1 MWWYEYLKCSHSC
14 IITCLIPSLLW
25 LVDVE
30 GRASSMYKVSHQ
42 QVVFLGDI
50 LGTES
55 NLEWVVLMW
64 KTRRVSKLKV
74 VVVGLYVYNL
84 SLCLSVS
91 LSLCLCVS
99 LCVCACVSLSLTV
112 YFNRHFPGGSGLAG
126 ARMSPFWISVELR
139 VMEVVVTTGAIRRAK
154 LQSKCHHQ
162 QTPHCLQAR
171 CPSCRPTI
179 FITTNIC
186 THVCG
191 NKNGSKIMSV
201 VMWDYSD
208 MLGDDNQPRCGL
220 QWLWVTD
227 RCASG

>member
-1 MWWYEYLKCSHSC
+1 ML
-14 IITCLIPSLLW
+14 T
-25 LVDVE
+25 
-30 GRASSMYKVSHQ
+30 GRASSVYKVSHQ

-84 SLCLSVS
+84 SLCLSV
-91 LSLCLCVS
+91 C

-154 LQSKCHHQ
+154 LQSNCHHQ
-162 QTPHCLQAR
+162 QTPHCLQAG

-186 THVCG
+186 TRVWQF
-191 NKNGSKIMSV
+191 V
-201 VMWDYSD
+201 VIKMVVK
-208 MLGDDNQPRCGL
+208 LCP
-220 QWLWVTD
+220 
-227 RCASG
+227 